1 MNREL
6 NLLSKSNLIQ
16 DAFFAERM
24 RIKRAE
30 LIWHDASLHVKTQAW
45 QFRLQSKPVIQEFK
59 PQYFKSPNFNLTRPS
74 FSSWKARF
82 NDLIMV
88 AMLSNLAHTFE
99 VGGQSASW
107 MQERPRGMRQRYVTV
122 SNKCHYTIFH
132 DHTGWL
138 RILLV
143 NTSRDPMGFP

>member
-24 RIKRAE
+24 RIKRTE

-74 FSSWKARF
+74 FSSWEARF

-107 MQERPRGMRQRYVTV
+107 MQERLNETAICHSLKLKY
-122 SNKCHYTIFH
+122 HYTIFH
-132 DHTGWL
+132 YHTGWL

-143 NTSRDPMGFP
+143 NTSRDPHSG